1 MTDSRK
7 SIICWVVT
15 ILPCLIL
22 LLPASEIMTA
32 ELKVFLAVTFTAI
45 LFFVFGQVNGTVVS
59 ILLPIAYV
67 LILEAPLEVVYR
79 PWSMSI
85 LWKKDGKHSRL
96 YRNIAFGK
104 SRIERDILICIIVCF
119 GKIFTGCIT
128 HHFHP

>member
-45 LFFVFGQVNGTVVS
+45 LFFVFGQVN
-59 ILLPIAYV
+59 A
-67 LILEAPLEVVYR
+67 
-79 PWSMSI
+79 
-85 LWKKDGKHSRL
+85 RL
-96 YRNIAFGK
+96 
-104 SRIERDILICIIVCF
+104 
-119 GKIFTGCIT
+119 
-128 HHFHP
+128 

>member
-79 PWSMSI
+79 PWSC
-85 LWKKDGKHSRL
+85 LL
-96 YRNIAFGK
+96 YT
-104 SRIERDILICIIVCF
+104 SPSPRDA
-119 GKIFTGCIT
+119 
-128 HHFHP
+128 